1 MLFNTQPKNKTSIYA
16 ILAVVIVAVLL
27 IVLGYVL
34 LRDVLFPMLISAIW
48 ALFLDVLKKV
58 VRDLLFSSE

>member
-1 MLFNTQPKNKTSIYA
+1 MLFSASSNNKANIYA